1 MTKQLTELVELLE
14 YHHWATNLTV
24 NAARALTPEQFTQDL
39 GSSFPS
45 VRDTLV
51 HVFTADRAWLGRLE
65 GQAPLRANATDF
77 GTLNSLLEVWEPVLT
92 RWPSVVEALG
102 DAGRLDTGRLDT
114 GRLDTGRLIEYKS
127 FAGEPFTNSLGQ
139 IVRHVVNHGT
149 YHRGQVA
156 TMLRQLGAQAVSS
169 DLISFYRER
178 GDSPQN

>member
-1 MTKQLTELVELLE
+1 VKDLLELLE

-24 NAARALTPEQFTQDL
+24 NALKALTHEQFTRDL

-65 GQAPLRANATDF
+65 GQAHPRANAGDF
-77 GTLNSLLEVWEPVLT
+77 ADLSVLLEVWEPVLQ
-92 RWPSVVEALG
+92 RWPGAVASLG
-102 DAGRLDTGRLDT
+102 DP
-114 GRLDTGRLIEYKS
+114 GRLIEYKS
-127 FAGEPFTNSLGQ
+127 FAGDPFTNPLGQ

-178 GDSPQN
+178 NAPQN

>member
-1 MTKQLTELVELLE
+1 MTDPITEPVTELLELLE
-14 YHHWATNLTV
+14 YHRWATNLTV
-24 NAARALTPEQFTQDL
+24 KAVKVLTPEQYTRDL

-65 GQAPLRANATDF
+65 GQSLPRANAADF
-77 GTLNSLLEVWEPVLT
+77 ATLDSLLEVWEPVLT
-92 RWPSVVEALG
+92 RWPSVVESLG
-102 DAGRLDTGRLDT
+102 DAGRLDT

-156 TMLRQLGAQAVSS
+156 TMLRQLGANAVSS
-169 DLISFYRER
+169 DLIYFYRER
-178 GDSPQN
+178 GSSPQN

>member
-1 MTKQLTELVELLE
+1 MRDLLELLE

-24 NAARALTPEQFTQDL
+24 KASRALSSEQFTRDL

-45 VRDTLV
+45 VRETLV

-65 GQAPLRANATDF
+65 GQAPPRAIAGDF
-77 GTLNSLLEVWEPVLT
+77 ADLASLLEVWEPVLG
-92 RWPSVVEALG
+92 RWPIVVVSLG
-102 DAGRLDTGRLDT
+102 DP
-114 GRLDTGRLIEYKS
+114 GRLIEYKS
-127 FAGEPFTNSLGQ
+127 FAGDPFSNTLGQ
-139 IVRHVVNHGT
+139 VVRHVVNHGT

-178 GDSPQN
+178 NAPQN

>member
-1 MTKQLTELVELLE
+1 MIEPLTEFLELLE
-14 YHHWATNLTV
+14 YHRWATNLTV
-24 NAARALTPEQFTQDL
+24 NAVKALTLEQFTRDV

-65 GQAPLRANATDF
+65 GQSPLRANAADF
-77 GTLNSLLEVWEPVLT
+77 ATLDSLLKVWEPVLT
-92 RWPSVVEALG
+92 RWPIMVESLG
-102 DAGRLDTGRLDT
+102 DA

-127 FAGEPFTNSLGQ
+127 FAGEPFTNSLAQ

-178 GDSPQN
+178 AGSPQN

>member
-1 MTKQLTELVELLE
+1 MNDLLELLE
-14 YHHWATNLTV
+14 YHRWATNLTV
-24 NAARALTPEQFTQDL
+24 GAARALTPEQFTQDL

-65 GQAPLRANATDF
+65 GQAPPRANASDF
-77 GTLNSLLEVWEPVLT
+77 ADLASLLEVWEPILT
-92 RWPSVVEALG
+92 RWPTVVDTLG
-102 DAGRLDTGRLDT
+102 DPS
-114 GRLDTGRLIEYKS
+114 RLIEYKS
-127 FAGEPFTNSLGQ
+127 FAGEPFTNTLGQ

-169 DLISFYRER
+169 DLIGFYRER
-178 GDSPQN
+178 NAPQN